1 MMNNVIFILL
11 MLFFIYM
18 LAQFTT
24 TASAQTSTDVDHVVV
39 KGKRIKSKPKPSR
52 VNRLRQRRLKRNKL
66 KKPKLTRSRIKINP
80 RAIKNK
86 TSKKQVHGRLN
97 TTKGKVTIKGIK
109 DTKNTKNIRCNKK
122 CKLIKLELLWYKNI
136 LRGDKSIQDAYRY
149 ERSLDKFK
157 KLKYKK
163 KQRGVKR

>member
-1 MMNNVIFILL
+1 MNNVVFILL

-24 TASAQTSTDVDHVVV
+24 TASAQTSNDVDHVIV

-52 VNRLRQRRLKRNKL
+52 VKRLRQRRVKRNKM
-66 KKPKLTRSRIKINP
+66 KRTRKPKLTRSRIKINP

-86 TSKKQVHGRLN
+86 TSKKQIHGRLN
-97 TTKGKVTIKGIK
+97 IPKGKVTVRGIK
-109 DTKNTKNIRCNKK
+109 DSKNVKCNKK
-122 CKLIKLELLWYKNI
+122 CKLIKLELLWYKSI
-136 LRGDKSIQDAYRY
+136 LSGDRRISDAYDY

-163 KQRGVKR
+163 KQRGIKH

>member
-1 MMNNVIFILL
+1 MNNVIFILL

-24 TASAQTSTDVDHVVV
+24 AASAQTSNDVDHVIV

-52 VNRLRQRRLKRNKL
+52 VKRLRQRRVKRNKL

-86 TSKKQVHGRLN
+86 TLKKPIHGRLN
-97 TTKGKVTIKGIK
+97 KPKGKVKVKGIK
-109 DTKNTKNIRCNKK
+109 DSKNVKCNKK

-136 LRGDKSIQDAYRY
+136 LRGDKLIQDAYKY
-149 ERSLDKFK
+149 ERNLDKFK

>member
-1 MMNNVIFILL
+1 MNNVIFILL

-24 TASAQTSTDVDHVVV
+24 TASAQTSNDVDHVIV

-52 VNRLRQRRLKRNKL
+52 VKRLRQRRVKRNKL

-86 TSKKQVHGRLN
+86 TLKKPIHGRLN
-97 TTKGKVTIKGIK
+97 KPKGKVTIKGVK
-109 DTKNTKNIRCNKK
+109 DTKNIRCNKK

-136 LRGDKSIQDAYRY
+136 LRSDKSIQDAYKY
-149 ERSLDKFK
+149 ERNLDKFK

-163 KQRGVKR
+163 KQRGVK

>member
-1 MMNNVIFILL
+1 MNNVIFILL

-24 TASAQTSTDVDHVVV
+24 TASAQTSTDVDHVIV

-52 VNRLRQRRLKRNKL
+52 VKRLRQRRVKRNKL

-86 TSKKQVHGRLN
+86 TLKKQIHGRLN
-97 TTKGKVTIKGIK
+97 KPKGKVNIKGVK
-109 DTKNTKNIRCNKK
+109 DTKNVRCNKK

-136 LRGDKSIQDAYRY
+136 LRSDKAIQDAYKY
-149 ERSLDKFK
+149 ERNLDKFK

>member
-1 MMNNVIFILL
+1 MNNVIFILL

-24 TASAQTSTDVDHVVV
+24 TASAQTSNDVDHVIV

-52 VNRLRQRRLKRNKL
+52 TKRLRQRRHKRNKL

-86 TSKKQVHGRLN
+86 TLKKPIHGRLN
-97 TTKGKVTIKGIK
+97 KVKGKARVKGV
-109 DTKNTKNIRCNKK
+109 KNKNESKNVRCNKR
-122 CKLIKLELLWYKNI
+122 CKLIKLELLWYKSI
-136 LRGDKSIQDAYRY
+136 LRGDKLIQDAYDY
-149 ERSLDKFK
+149 ERSLNRFK

-163 KQRGVKR
+163 QRQRRIK